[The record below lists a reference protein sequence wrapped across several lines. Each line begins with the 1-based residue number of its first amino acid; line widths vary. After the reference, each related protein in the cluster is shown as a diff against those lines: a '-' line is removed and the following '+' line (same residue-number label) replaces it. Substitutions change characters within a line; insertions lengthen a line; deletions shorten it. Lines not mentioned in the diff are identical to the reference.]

1 MIRRYVFGEMIET
14 EAILAKPEK
23 TRGGMPFFAVD
34 EKSMTFSCTM
44 EETDRVYGLGENVRG
59 INKRGWIYESK
70 CSDNPDH
77 QEDTR
82 ALYGAHNFLVLDGS
96 RQFGVFFDY
105 PGILTFDVGYTRRNE
120 LKITASDWNLE
131 AYVITGT
138 DVKDIVKQFRHLI
151 GRSYVAPKWAFGYGQ
166 SRWSYMN
173 ADEVRDVVKQHRE
186 NGIPLDSVYLDIDY
200 MERYKDFTLNEEA
213 FPQFAGFNQEM
224 KEQNIHLVPII
235 DAGVKQEEGYS
246 VYEEG
251 LEKGYFCKK
260 EDGTPFVAAVWP
272 GKALFPDMLNKE
284 ARDWF
289 GDQYRFL
296 LDQGVEGFWNDMNEP
311 AIFYTED
318 RLNQVMEQLGDYKG
332 KNLDLN
338 LFWEFKGLV
347 NGLSNNVDDYTK
359 FYHDMGGK
367 KVRHDR
373 VHNLFGFNMTRAAG
387 EAFERLEP
395 DKRILMFSRS
405 SYIGMHRYGGIWM
418 GDNKSWWSHILMNLR
433 MLPALNMCGFLYTG
447 ADLGGFGSD
456 TTEDLVLRW
465 LALGIFTPLMRNH
478 SAMGTREQEAY
489 RFEDMDGFRHIIG
502 LRYKLL
508 PYLYSEY
515 MKAVLR
521 EEMMFRPLAFDYPE
535 DVRAVRVEDQ
545 LLLGD
550 GLMIAPVYEQNAEG
564 RYVYLPERM
573 KLVRFRKD
581 GSRDEEVLE
590 AGDHYVDVALTDVVV
605 FVRPDHLVPMAKGG
619 QCVAQVDFED
629 LDYLSFVEHEEVY
642 EYYHD
647 DGYEKD
653 YENPDHLSVI
663 RMGKDGKIFR

>member
-1 MIRRYVFGEMIET
+1 M
-14 EAILAKPEK
+14 
-23 TRGGMPFFAVD
+23 
-34 EKSMTFSCTM
+34 
-44 EETDRVYGLGENVRG
+44 RG

-70 CSDNPDH
+70 CSDDH
-77 QEDTR
+77 NQLEDR
-82 ALYGAHNFLVLDGS
+82 RSLYGAHNFIVLDGKE
-96 RQFGVFFDY
+96 QFGVFVDY
-105 PGILTFDVGYTRRNE
+105 PGILTFDVGYTRHSE
-120 LKITASDWNLE
+120 LKITASDWNLDV
-131 AYVITGT
+131 YVIEGE
-138 DVKDIVKQFRHLI
+138 DVKDIVKQFRGLI
-151 GRSYVAPKWAFGYGQ
+151 GRSYIAPLWAFGYGQ
-166 SRWSYMN
+166 SRWSYMT
-173 ADEVRDVVKQHRE
+173 ADEVRDVVKKHRE
-186 NGIPLDSVYLDIDY
+186 LGIPLDSVYLDIDY
-200 MERYKDFTLNEEA
+200 MERYKDFTLNDET
-213 FPQFAGFNQEM
+213 FPDFAEFNKEM

-235 DAGVKQEEGYS
+235 DAGVKQEEGYP

-289 GDQYRFL
+289 GDQYKFL

-318 RLNQVMEQLGDYKG
+318 RLKDVLEKLDTFKG

-338 LFWEFKGLV
+338 RFWEFTGLV
-347 NGLSNNVDDYTK
+347 SGLSNNVEDYK
-359 FYHDMGGK
+359 MFYHNINGE

-373 VHNLFGFNMTRAAG
+373 VHNLFGYNMTRAAG

-405 SYIGMHRYGGIWM
+405 SYVGMHRYGGIWQ
-418 GDNKSWWSHILMNLR
+418 GDNKSWWSHILLNLKM
-433 MLPALNMCGFLYTG
+433 MLSLNMCGFIYTG

-478 SAMGTREQEAY
+478 SAMGTRVQEVY
-489 RFEDMDGFRHIIG
+489 RFENMDGFRHIIG
-502 LRYKLL
+502 LRYRFL

-521 EEMMFRPLAFDYPE
+521 DEMMFRPLAFDYPQ
-535 DVRAVRVEDQ
+535 DSHAVNVEDQ

-564 RYVYLPERM
+564 RYVYLPEKM
-573 KLVRFRKD
+573 KMVRFKVD
-581 GSRDEEVLE
+581 GTTEEEILE
-590 AGDHYVDVALTDVVV
+590 AGHHYVNISLTDVVV
-605 FVRPDHLVPMAKGG
+605 FVRPNHLIPMSSGG
-619 QCVAQVDFED
+619 QCVEDVDFENLQYISYID
-629 LDYLSFVEHEEVY
+629 NGEAVY

-647 DGYEKD
+647 NGYEKD
-653 YENPDHLSVI
+653 YENPEDIRLI
-663 RMGKDGKIFR
+663 RM

>member
-1 MIRRYVFGEMIET
+1 MIRRYVYGKVMET
-14 EAILAKPEK
+14 EAIMEKPQCQEG
-23 TRGGMPFFAVD
+23 TIPYFTVD
-34 EKSMTFSCTM
+34 EEKMSFSFSM
-44 EETDRVYGLGENVRG
+44 EESDRVYGLGENVRG

-70 CSDNPDH
+70 CSDDPNH
-77 QEDTR
+77 LEDR
-82 ALYGAHNFLVLDGS
+82 RSLYGAHNFIVVDGKE
-96 RQFGVFFDY
+96 QFGVFVDY
-105 PGILTFDVGYTRRNE
+105 PGILTFDVGYTRHSE
-120 LKITASDWNLE
+120 LKITASDWNLDV
-131 AYVITGT
+131 YVIEGE
-138 DVKDIVKQFRHLI
+138 DVKDIVKQFRGLI
-151 GRSYVAPKWAFGYGQ
+151 GRSYIAPLWAFGYGQ
-166 SRWSYMN
+166 SRWSYMT
-173 ADEVRDVVKQHRE
+173 ADEVRDVVKKHRE
-186 NGIPLDSVYLDIDY
+186 LGIPLDSVYLDIDY
-200 MERYKDFTLNEEA
+200 MERYKDFTLNDET
-213 FPQFAGFNQEM
+213 FPDFAEFNKEM

-235 DAGVKQEEGYS
+235 DAGVKQEEGYP

-289 GDQYRFL
+289 GDQYKFL

-318 RLNQVMEQLGDYKG
+318 RLQEVMEQLGSYKG

-338 LFWEFKGLV
+338 LFFQFTGLV
-347 NGLSNNVDDYTK
+347 SGLSNNVEDYK
-359 FYHDMGGK
+359 MFYHNINGE

-373 VHNLFGFNMTRAAG
+373 VHNLFGYNMTRAAG

-405 SYIGMHRYGGIWM
+405 SYVGMHRYGGIWQ
-418 GDNKSWWSHILMNLR
+418 GDNKSWWSHILLNLK
-433 MLPALNMCGFLYTG
+433 MMPSLNMCGFIYTG

-478 SAMGTREQEAY
+478 SAMGTRVQEVY
-489 RFEDMDGFRHIIG
+489 RFENMDGFRHIIG
-502 LRYKLL
+502 LRYRFL

-521 EEMMFRPLAFDYPE
+521 DEMMFRPLAFDYPQ
-535 DVRAVRVEDQ
+535 DSHAVNVEDQ

-564 RYVYLPERM
+564 RYVYLPEKM
-573 KLVRFRKD
+573 KMVRFKVD
-581 GSRDEEVLE
+581 GTTEEEILE
-590 AGDHYVDVALTDVVV
+590 AGHHYVNISLTDVVV
-605 FVRPDHLVPMAKGG
+605 FVRPNHLIPMSSGG
-619 QCVAQVDFED
+619 LCVEDVDFEN
-629 LDYLSFVEHEEVY
+629 LQYISYIENGEAVY

-647 DGYEKD
+647 NGYEKD
-653 YENPDHLSVI
+653 YENPEHIRVI
-663 RMGKDGKIFR
+663 RM